1 LDRAEGNPL
10 FVEEVLRML
19 IDRGAMTLT
28 GGAWRLDGPLTAGGI
43 PDTLQ
48 GILGAR
54 IDRLPPQDKRAL
66 QVAAVLG
73 RQFSVS
79 LLEEA
84 YRSLEASDEKSG

>member
-1 LDRAEGNPL
+1 
-10 FVEEVLRML
+10 
-19 IDRGAMTLT
+19 MTLT
-28 GGAWRLDGPLTAGGI
+28 GGTWRLDGPLTAGGI

-54 IDRLPPQDKRAL
+54 IDRLPPEDKRAL

-84 YRSLEASDEKSG
+84 FRSLEASDEKSG